1 MSKIK
6 RVTSRQIKNATEIP
20 GAKFQ
25 EAEHCFSFL
34 CHWQYSC
41 EFEHSSEQY
50 IIANEYYWSPFIWIP
65 V

>member
-6 RVTSRQIKNATEIP
+6 KVTSKKKHATEIP

-34 CHWQYSC
+34 CYLQCSC
-41 EFEHSSEQY
+41 EFTDSSEQY
-50 IIANEYYWSPFIWIP
+50 VIAYDYYWSPFIWIP